1 MTNPT
6 GSTMRTVV
14 PSAGTTK
21 SMMAGKRPQ
30 YTAPTILTYTD
41 DQLRNQVSSS
51 KVTRGPRTRR
61 V

>member
-6 GSTMRTVV
+6 GSTMRTTV

-21 SMMAGKRPQ
+21 SKMAGKRPQ

-41 DQLRNQVSSS
+41 DQLLREVSSG
-51 KVTRGPRTRR
+51 KVTRAPHTRR